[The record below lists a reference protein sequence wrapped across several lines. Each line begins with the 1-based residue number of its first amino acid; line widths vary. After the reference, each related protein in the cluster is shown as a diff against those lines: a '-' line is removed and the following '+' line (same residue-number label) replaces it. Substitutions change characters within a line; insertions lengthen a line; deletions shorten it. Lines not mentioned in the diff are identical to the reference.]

1 MGFANSHTLIAK
13 GTKILGDL
21 YFAGDLQIEG
31 EIKGNIYAESGSQAR
46 VVVAEHG
53 SVVGEIHGTQ
63 VVING
68 QVTGDVYS
76 TKHLELAAKAQVT
89 GNVYYQLIEM
99 VKGAQVNGSLVRQ
112 DVAVA
117 APAAA
122 ATVKKSSSEKST
134 A

>member
-1 MGFANSHTLIAK
+1 MGFANTHTLIAK

-31 EIKGNIYAESGSQAR
+31 EIKGNVYAEAGSQAR

-53 SVVGEIHGTQ
+53 TVVGEIHGTQ

-112 DVAVA
+112 DAA
-117 APAAA
+117 APSAAA
-122 ATVKKSSSEKST
+122 GKKTASEKSP

>member
-1 MGFANSHTLIAK
+1 
-13 GTKILGDL
+13 
-21 YFAGDLQIEG
+21 
-31 EIKGNIYAESGSQAR
+31 SQAR

-53 SVVGEIHGTQ
+53 TVVGEIHGTQ

-76 TKHLELAAKAQVT
+76 TKHLELAAKAQVI

-112 DVAVA
+112 DA
-117 APAAA
+117 APSPSG
-122 ATVKKSSSEKST
+122 KKTASEKSP

>member
-1 MGFANSHTLIAK
+1 MGFANTHTLIAK

-31 EIKGNIYAESGSQAR
+31 EIQGNVYAEAAGQAR

-53 SVVGEIHGTQ
+53 IVLGEIHGTQ

-68 QVTGDVYS
+68 QVKGDVYS
-76 TKHLELAAKAQVT
+76 SKHLELAAKAQVT

-112 DVAVA
+112 D
-117 APAAA
+117 AAA
-122 ATVKKSSSEKST
+122 AVGAASGKKNASEKT
-134 A
+134 PA

>member
-1 MGFANSHTLIAK
+1 MGFANTHTLIAK

-31 EIKGNIYAESGSQAR
+31 EIKGNVYAEAGSQAR

-112 DVAVA
+112 DVAPPVSG
-117 APAAA
+117 
-122 ATVKKSSSEKST
+122 KKTASEKSP

>member
-1 MGFANSHTLIAK
+1 MGFANTHTLIAK
-13 GTKILGDL
+13 GTKIIGDL

-31 EIKGNIYAESGSQAR
+31 EIQGNVYAEATGQAR

-53 SVVGEIHGTQ
+53 TVFGEIHGTQ

-68 QVTGDVYS
+68 QVKGDVYS
-76 TKHLELAAKAQVT
+76 SKHLELAAKAQVT

-112 DVAVA
+112 DVTAAAA
-117 APAAA
+117 APAA
-122 ATVKKSSSEKST
+122 KKIASEKT
-134 A
+134 PA

>member
-1 MGFANSHTLIAK
+1 MGFANTHTLIAK

-31 EIKGNIYAESGSQAR
+31 EIKGNVYAEAGSQAR

-53 SVVGEIHGTQ
+53 TVVGEIHGTQ

-112 DVAVA
+112 DAA
-117 APAAA
+117 APSAAG
-122 ATVKKSSSEKST
+122 KKTASEKSP

>member
-1 MGFANSHTLIAK
+1 MGFANTHTLIAK

-31 EIKGNIYAESGSQAR
+31 EIKGNVYAEPGSQAR

-53 SVVGEIHGTQ
+53 AVVGEIHGTQ

-76 TKHLELAAKAQVT
+76 SKHLELAAKAQVT
-89 GNVYYQLIEM
+89 GTVYYQLIEM

-112 DVAVA
+112 DAAA
-117 APAAA
+117 APA
-122 ATVKKSSSEKST
+122 TGKKSSEKSP

>member
-1 MGFANSHTLIAK
+1 MGFANTHTLIAK

-31 EIKGNIYAESGSQAR
+31 EIRGNIYAESGSQAR

-53 SVVGEIHGTQ
+53 AVVGEIHGTQ

-112 DVAVA
+112 E
-117 APAAA
+117 AAA
-122 ATVKKSSSEKST
+122 APVANAIGKKSSSEKST

>member
-1 MGFANSHTLIAK
+1 MGFANTHTLIAK

-31 EIKGNIYAESGSQAR
+31 EIKGNVYAEPGSQAR

-53 SVVGEIHGTQ
+53 AVVGEIHGTQ

-76 TKHLELAAKAQVT
+76 SKHLELAAKAQVT
-89 GNVYYQLIEM
+89 GTVYYQLIEM

-112 DVAVA
+112 DVAA
-117 APAAA
+117 APAAG
-122 ATVKKSSSEKST
+122 KKSGEKSP

>member
-1 MGFANSHTLIAK
+1 MGFSNTHTLIAK

-31 EIKGNIYAESGSQAR
+31 EIKGNVYAEAGSQAR

-112 DVAVA
+112 DVAP
-117 APAAA
+117 PASG
-122 ATVKKSSSEKST
+122 KKTASEKSP

>member
-1 MGFANSHTLIAK
+1 MGFANTHTLIAK

-31 EIKGNIYAESGSQAR
+31 EIKGNVYAEAGSQAR

-53 SVVGEIHGTQ
+53 TVAGEIHGTQ

-112 DVAVA
+112 DAA
-117 APAAA
+117 APSA
-122 ATVKKSSSEKST
+122 ATGKKTASEKSP

>member
-1 MGFANSHTLIAK
+1 MGFANTHTLIAK
-13 GTKILGDL
+13 GTKIIGDL

-31 EIKGNIYAESGSQAR
+31 EIKGNVHAEAGTQAR

-53 SVVGEIHGTQ
+53 RVVGEIHGTQ

-112 DVAVA
+112 DAA
-117 APAAA
+117 EPAPAA
-122 ATVKKSSSEKST
+122 KKNASEKSP

>member
-1 MGFANSHTLIAK
+1 MGFANTHTLIAK

-31 EIKGNIYAESGSQAR
+31 EIKGNVYAEAGSQAR

-112 DVAVA
+112 EA
-117 APAAA
+117 APP
-122 ATVKKSSSEKST
+122 ATGKKTVSEKSP

>member
-1 MGFANSHTLIAK
+1 MGFANTHTLIAK
-13 GTKILGDL
+13 GTKIIGDL

-31 EIKGNIYAESGSQAR
+31 EIKGNVYAEPGSQAR

-53 SVVGEIHGTQ
+53 SVLGEIHGTQ

-68 QVTGDVYS
+68 QITGDVYS
-76 TKHLELAAKAQVT
+76 TQHLELAAKAQVT

-112 DVAVA
+112 EADT
-117 APAAA
+117 APA
-122 ATVKKSSSEKST
+122 KKPASEKT
-134 A
+134 PA

>member
-1 MGFANSHTLIAK
+1 MGFANTHTLIAK

-31 EIKGNIYAESGSQAR
+31 EIRGNIYAESTGQAR

-53 SVVGEIHGTQ
+53 IVLGEIHGTQ

-68 QVTGDVYS
+68 QVNGDVYS
-76 TKHLELAAKAQVT
+76 SKHLELAAKAQVT

-99 VKGAQVNGSLVRQ
+99 VKGAQVNGNLVRQ
-112 DVAVA
+112 EAAVSSTPTTGKKIA
-117 APAAA
+117 IEKTPA
-122 ATVKKSSSEKST
+122 
-134 A
+134 

>member
-1 MGFANSHTLIAK
+1 MGFANTHTLIAK

-31 EIKGNIYAESGSQAR
+31 EIKGNVYAEPGSQAR

-53 SVVGEIHGTQ
+53 AVVGEIHGTQ

-76 TKHLELAAKAQVT
+76 SKHLELAAKAQVT
-89 GNVYYQLIEM
+89 GTVYYQLIEM

-112 DVAVA
+112 DVAA
-117 APAAA
+117 APV
-122 ATVKKSSSEKST
+122 TGKKSSEKSP